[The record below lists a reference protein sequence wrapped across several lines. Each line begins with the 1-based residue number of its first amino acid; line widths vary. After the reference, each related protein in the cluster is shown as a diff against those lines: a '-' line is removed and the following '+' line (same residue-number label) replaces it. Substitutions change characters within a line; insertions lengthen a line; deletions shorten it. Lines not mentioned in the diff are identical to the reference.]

1 MARRCEAQMLWGS
14 PARNVM
20 SKGTRGQNS
29 TRAGRQFYQSWS
41 PYILLPNLWEEA
53 LNKMLT
59 LGFWGHCFHMQR
71 ILFFGRGSSRI
82 MTFGFLA
89 YDPDLFF
96 AKEGRCK
103 TQAFQNAEPSIVEA
117 YSIHSPAHEK
127 HMRHLCVPRYGH
139 ARSDAKS
146 VAHMSKGTR
155 GQNYTRAGRKFYQSW
170 SPHILSPSPS
180 LDS

>member
-1 MARRCEAQMLWGS
+1 
-14 PARNVM
+14 
-20 SKGTRGQNS
+20 
-29 TRAGRQFYQSWS
+29 
-41 PYILLPNLWEEA
+41 
-53 LNKMLT
+53 MLT

-103 TQAFQNAEPSIVEA
+103 TQAFQNAQPSIAEA
-117 YSIHSPAHEK
+117 YSIYSSAHEK
-127 HMRHLCVPRYGH
+127 HMRHSCVPRCSH

-146 VAHMSKGTR
+146 VAHSSNWTR
-155 GQNYTRAGRKFYQSW
+155 GSNYIGYNFRDGCVLMCNEDSMQFEYATCLQFFFVCIGSGRSF
-170 SPHILSPSPS
+170 
-180 LDS
+180 D